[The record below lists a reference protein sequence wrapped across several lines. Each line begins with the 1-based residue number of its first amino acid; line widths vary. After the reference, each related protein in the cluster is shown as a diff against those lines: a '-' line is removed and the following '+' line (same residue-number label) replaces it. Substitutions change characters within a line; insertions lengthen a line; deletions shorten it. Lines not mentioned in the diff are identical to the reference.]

1 VQKHKIFGTLADADE
16 LCRTYADQLR
26 VHGFL
31 DMADLHVQVA
41 SSYGAHAL
49 GTCAGHMRWAHA
61 LGTCAGHI
69 AHALCT
75 CAVRACAILRCSSR
89 G

>member
-1 VQKHKIFGTLADADE
+1 MQKHKVFGTLADADE

-49 GTCAGHMRWAHA
+49 GTCAGH
-61 LGTCAGHI
+61 I